1 MDTTSNH
8 HHQENHH
15 HRHVE
20 DARKNNNNN
29 DSHHASTATA
39 SIEKI
44 STGCP
49 FLDGDSTND
58 AFSNYSNSTSH
69 HENSMLGSPSA
80 PKHRSSC
87 PHATNSVD
95 NRHDHVDHLEDQV
108 NLNAKHFDSY
118 SNMSN
123 VSCKEKPAALQ
134 QTACPHNNVLHH
146 SNDQHP
152 QRQQQQHLQP
162 NQSLTPGS
170 ILISTPRR
178 TKDGN
183 DFGFSPA
190 ILYQDYHQQQHQQHQ
205 QQHQQCHNH
214 EVVPQK
220 QHQHYQ
226 QLYYN
231 DHDNDNDFHQ
241 QDNSNFL
248 PINTIEQQELHIQT
262 KNIDCNEPVS
272 KGVQSYKEMDLC
284 IDNPQPSSPSPSPS
298 PPFNET
304 NHNIE
309 NNTCESFITT
319 TMPSTQNN
327 NNSNNAV
334 AQARKH
340 MNTLLK
346 QQQTSENDVQE
357 AQRKLIEAQ
366 NALQSC
372 QSKRDIIQKQIEDE
386 SESLTDSLLKV
397 KSTWNDMYFKLVEYK
412 KKYGNCDVKRTLLP
426 HEKEATPDLVT
437 LGAWIGRN
445 RLEVRKHPDRIEPYK
460 ITALNR
466 LGFDFDPRESYWMDN
481 YYRLKDYMAVHGQG
495 KMPTRR
501 KSALGVW
508 CDGQII
514 AYNKFMSGN
523 PSYIT
528 QRKID
533 LLNII
538 GFV

>member
-1 MDTTSNH
+1 
-8 HHQENHH
+8 
-15 HRHVE
+15 
-20 DARKNNNNN
+20 
-29 DSHHASTATA
+29 
-39 SIEKI
+39 
-44 STGCP
+44 
-49 FLDGDSTND
+49 
-58 AFSNYSNSTSH
+58 
-69 HENSMLGSPSA
+69 
-80 PKHRSSC
+80 
-87 PHATNSVD
+87 
-95 NRHDHVDHLEDQV
+95 
-108 NLNAKHFDSY
+108 
-118 SNMSN
+118 
-123 VSCKEKPAALQ
+123 
-134 QTACPHNNVLHH
+134 
-146 SNDQHP
+146 
-152 QRQQQQHLQP
+152 
-162 NQSLTPGS
+162 
-170 ILISTPRR
+170 
-178 TKDGN
+178 
-183 DFGFSPA
+183 
-190 ILYQDYHQQQHQQHQ
+190 
-205 QQHQQCHNH
+205 
-214 EVVPQK
+214 
-220 QHQHYQ
+220 
-226 QLYYN
+226 
-231 DHDNDNDFHQ
+231 
-241 QDNSNFL
+241 
-248 PINTIEQQELHIQT
+248 
-262 KNIDCNEPVS
+262 
-272 KGVQSYKEMDLC
+272 MDLC
-284 IDNPQPSSPSPSPS
+284 IDNPQPSSPSPS

-309 NNTCESFITT
+309 NNTCERFITT
-319 TMPSTQNN
+319 TTPSTQNN
-327 NNSNNAV
+327 NTDNNSNNAV
-334 AQARKH
+334 ARARKH

-366 NALQSC
+366 KALQSC
-372 QSKRDIIQKQIEDE
+372 QSKRDIIQKQIEDA

-437 LGAWIGRN
+437 LGAWVGRN

-538 GFV
+538 GFVWDRNGNSWGEKYKALKSFYERNRHCRVPKNYEDKVLYRWIGKERIKYRNFVQHRRPCQSEDQFQMLQAIGFMEDKKLEIKETRLLNGNP